1 MTSRASKKVFSLA
14 DDVLGF
20 PFSRLCF
27 EGPQDA
33 LSQTQNQQ
41 LAILITSIAYLEAL
55 KEGKE
60 DSQSMFTAGHSIGEY
75 VALVASRAI
84 SFEDAVR
91 LVQERG
97 RLMQEAGEREKGGMA
112 AILGMGEEEIEEI
125 CKASGVEMANINCP
139 GQVVISGS
147 EKDLETALKLARP
160 YAKRIIPLRVS
171 GAFHSRLM
179 REVREEFSHIVA
191 LFPISDPFPPVV
203 SNVKGEPLT
212 RASQIQT
219 EIVDQ
224 LSCPVKWQESVERM
238 IDMGVDEFWEVGP
251 GEVLCGL
258 IRRIN
263 KTVSVVNVERR
274 LNLREERCLNLQER

>member
-1 MTSRASKKVFSLA
+1 MTSPRSKKVFGLG

-20 PFSRLCF
+20 PLSRLCF
-27 EGPQDA
+27 EGPLDM

-41 LAILITSIAYLEAL
+41 LAILLTSIAYLEVL
-55 KEGKE
+55 KEEEE
-60 DSQSMFTAGHSIGEY
+60 DSQPMFTAGHSVGEY

-91 LVQERG
+91 LVWERG
-97 RLMQEAGEREKGGMA
+97 RLMQEAGGREKGGMA
-112 AILGMGEEEIEEI
+112 AIIGLDREEIEEI
-125 CKASGVEMANINCP
+125 CKASGVEMANVNCP
-139 GQVVISGS
+139 GQVVISGP
-147 EKDLETALKLARP
+147 EEYLETALELAQPR
-160 YAKRIIPLRVS
+160 AKRIVPLRVS

-191 LFPISDPFPPVV
+191 SFSISDPFPPVV

-212 RASQIQT
+212 KASEIET

-224 LSCPVKWQESVERM
+224 LSCPVKWQDSVEKM

-263 KTVSVVNVERR
+263 KTVSVVNAERR
-274 LNLREERCLNLQER
+274 LNLREERCLNLRER